1 MLKSM
6 TGFGRSKVENELREI
21 SVELKSVNHRYL
33 DITVKVPR
41 IYGFLEDAVKKALA
55 SEVARGKLE
64 VFVNIK
70 NKEGS
75 DVIITPNFP
84 VIDAYV
90 KALKE
95 ISERYGLQ
103 NDATAMSVAKLP
115 ESISVDKEDAD
126 AETLCEEVTAVL
138 ENALREYNLMRTAEG
153 EKLCED
159 ILKRADIIEEYVSM
173 VEKRSPESER
183 EYREKISARMKE
195 ILEDSE
201 TTEARI
207 LAEAALFADKI
218 SVTEETVRLRSHLKQ
233 FREMVKSGKAVGRKL
248 DFLVQEFNRETN
260 TIGSKASDSQIAK
273 LVIEMKAEI
282 EKIREQIQN
291 LE

>member
-1 MLKSM
+1 M
-6 TGFGRSKVENELREI
+6 TGFGRSKAENELREI

-41 IYGFLEDAVKKALA
+41 IYGFLEDAVKKVLA

-126 AETLCEEVTAVL
+126 AETLCEEVAAVL

-173 VEKRSPESER
+173 VEKRSPESE
-183 EYREKISARMKE
+183 
-195 ILEDSE
+195 
-201 TTEARI
+201 
-207 LAEAALFADKI
+207 
-218 SVTEETVRLRSHLKQ
+218 
-233 FREMVKSGKAVGRKL
+233 
-248 DFLVQEFNRETN
+248 
-260 TIGSKASDSQIAK
+260 
-273 LVIEMKAEI
+273 
-282 EKIREQIQN
+282 
-291 LE
+291 

>member
-6 TGFGRSKVENELREI
+6 TGFGRSKAENELREI

-41 IYGFLEDAVKKALA
+41 IYGFLEDAVKKVLA

-126 AETLCEEVTAVL
+126 AETLCEEVAAVL

-173 VEKRSPESER
+173 VEKRSPESE
-183 EYREKISARMKE
+183 
-195 ILEDSE
+195 
-201 TTEARI
+201 
-207 LAEAALFADKI
+207 
-218 SVTEETVRLRSHLKQ
+218 
-233 FREMVKSGKAVGRKL
+233 
-248 DFLVQEFNRETN
+248 
-260 TIGSKASDSQIAK
+260 
-273 LVIEMKAEI
+273 
-282 EKIREQIQN
+282 
-291 LE
+291 

>member
-6 TGFGRSKVENELREI
+6 TGFGRSKAENELREI

-41 IYGFLEDAVKKALA
+41 IYGFLEDAVKKVLA

-95 ISERYGLQ
+95 ISERYGL
-103 NDATAMSVAKLP
+103 
-115 ESISVDKEDAD
+115 
-126 AETLCEEVTAVL
+126 
-138 ENALREYNLMRTAEG
+138 
-153 EKLCED
+153 
-159 ILKRADIIEEYVSM
+159 
-173 VEKRSPESER
+173 
-183 EYREKISARMKE
+183 
-195 ILEDSE
+195 
-201 TTEARI
+201 
-207 LAEAALFADKI
+207 
-218 SVTEETVRLRSHLKQ
+218 
-233 FREMVKSGKAVGRKL
+233 
-248 DFLVQEFNRETN
+248 
-260 TIGSKASDSQIAK
+260 
-273 LVIEMKAEI
+273 
-282 EKIREQIQN
+282 
-291 LE
+291 